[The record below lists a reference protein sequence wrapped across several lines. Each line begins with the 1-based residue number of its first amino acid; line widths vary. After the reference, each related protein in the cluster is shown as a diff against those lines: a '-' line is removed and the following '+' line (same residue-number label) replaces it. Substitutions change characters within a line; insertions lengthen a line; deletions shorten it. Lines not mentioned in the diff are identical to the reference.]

1 MKHQYLF
8 TLEITPLEV
17 GRAYK
22 ELPSHLTLMSR
33 FLSDLSYKELA
44 LSVQPLFAKTK
55 THDLVFGETTEL
67 GPKKLT
73 VHMVRS
79 AEEDSLHIQLKNFL
93 DSIDVTYQYPQ
104 FVGQNHKAHVTK
116 REGVYF
122 AEGDV
127 RKSSAA
133 YLIEIVDSNRLVRAK
148 FEFNK

>member
-22 ELPSHLTLMSR
+22 DLPSHLTLMSR

-44 LSVQPLFAKTK
+44 LSVQPLFTKTK
-55 THDLVFGETTEL
+55 TLDLVFGETTEL

-73 VHMVRS
+73 VHMVLS
-79 AEEDSLHIQLKNFL
+79 AEESGLHMQLKNFL
-93 DSIDVTYQYPQ
+93 DSLGVTYQYPQ
-104 FVGQNHKAHVTK
+104 FIGQNHKAHVTK
-116 REGVYF
+116 REGVHF
-122 AEGDV
+122 AMGDV

-133 YLIEIVDSNRLVRAK
+133 YLIEIVESNRLVRAK